1 MNAFSW
7 MVWGFAG
14 TIVLT
19 TLLGASQS
27 AGMTRMNLPFLLGT
41 IFTPDRDRAKP
52 IGVLVHLINGWL
64 FSLIYVAAFHAVE
77 SSGVV
82 FGMAIGSIHA
92 LFVLA
97 VGMPLLPAFHPRMAT
112 EQQGPTAVRQLEPP
126 GFLALHYGV
135 QTPISVFLAHVVFGA
150 ILGGFYQFPQ

>member
-1 MNAFSW
+1 MNVFSW

-19 TLLGASQS
+19 TLLAASQS

-77 SSGVV
+77 SAGIV
-82 FGMAIGSIHA
+82 FGMAIGAIHA

-112 EQQGPTAVRQLEPP
+112 EQHGPTAVRQLEPP

>member
-1 MNAFSW
+1 MNFLSW

-14 TIVLT
+14 TVVLT
-19 TLLGASQS
+19 TLMAASQG
-27 AGMTRMNLPFLLGT
+27 AGMTRMNIPFLLGT

-52 IGVLVHLINGWL
+52 IGVVVHMINGWV
-64 FSLIYVAAFHAVE
+64 FSLIYVAAFHAVG
-77 SSGVV
+77 SAGVV
-82 FGMAIGSIHA
+82 FGMAMGAVHA

-112 EQQGPTAVRQLEPP
+112 QQQGPTVVRQLEPP

>member
-1 MNAFSW
+1 MNVFSW

-19 TLLGASQS
+19 TLLAASQS

-64 FSLIYVAAFHAVE
+64 F
-77 SSGVV
+77 
-82 FGMAIGSIHA
+82 
-92 LFVLA
+92 
-97 VGMPLLPAFHPRMAT
+97 
-112 EQQGPTAVRQLEPP
+112 
-126 GFLALHYGV
+126 
-135 QTPISVFLAHVVFGA
+135 
-150 ILGGFYQFPQ
+150 

>member
-19 TLLGASQS
+19 TLLAASQS

-82 FGMAIGSIHA
+82 FGMAIGAIHA